1 VCPILYVSPIFQSV
15 GVFLEGVLQP
25 IAKSDEEL
33 GQGSN
38 IISTR
43 PLSDH
48 SIPYHK
54 TVLLNHVKKLFIVHA
69 SSRTSAEGKDPTEK
83 SDGDKLAEI
92 DREGWDLA
100 KAIID
105 SRNPWPR
112 IDFAK
117 LEYLLLNTWDDGRW
131 DIYGCHGDEASN
143 RVDYR
148 GAAPI
153 QYLEDIVIDLLR
165 RVPSSK
171 LVDIC
176 INAEAGVP
184 SMRCLGESRGP
195 TGTGLRIKHGMIL
208 GYDIYFQPYHV
219 RRFMG
224 AWPWEYFNT
233 DSQIPYPCDL
243 TSYYGH
249 TIFGC
254 DTPANRWKTYRNSS
268 MAQALS
274 PTI

>member
-1 VCPILYVSPIFQSV
+1 
-15 GVFLEGVLQP
+15 
-25 IAKSDEEL
+25 
-33 GQGSN
+33 
-38 IISTR
+38 
-43 PLSDH
+43 
-48 SIPYHK
+48 
-54 TVLLNHVKKLFIVHA
+54 VLLNHVKKLFIVHA

-274 PTI
+274 PTIWDWSFASFPIFGICTERVFQSNWL